1 MHSTIDL
8 FDGHCDTI
16 LQRYLYGG
24 SLRRNEGHVDLERA
38 GKYRR
43 YAQFFAL
50 FGAAEDFPGR
60 DLRRL
65 RLGELFREEYA
76 VFQREM
82 AENRDRVV
90 HCRTADQAADAFAAG
105 KTAAFLSAEGGELL
119 DCSLERLEEAWRLG
133 VRAVNL
139 TWNHANDLS
148 GSNAEE
154 TDRGLSAQGRA
165 FVDQMGRLGMLVD
178 VSHLSDPGFWDVAER
193 VDGPFLASHSNS
205 RAVFSHPRSLT
216 DAQFTAIIDH
226 NGVAGLNLYARFL
239 GKRAD
244 VDTVVAHLEHWLE
257 LGGEQNVCL
266 GGDLDGCSLL
276 PEGIKGIQD
285 LDRLWERLLQRNYS
299 EALLRALFF
308 ENLMRVVSEVCTM

>member
-239 GKRAD
+239 GNGRTWIRSWPIWSIGWNWGANKTSAWAAIWTAVPSCRKGSKASR
-244 VDTVVAHLEHWLE
+244 TWT
-257 LGGEQNVCL
+257 GSGN
-266 GGDLDGCSLL
+266 GFCS
-276 PEGIKGIQD
+276 EITA
-285 LDRLWERLLQRNYS
+285 RRFC
-299 EALLRALFF
+299 ALCFSRI
-308 ENLMRVVSEVCTM
+308 

>member
-154 TDRGLSAQGRA
+154 TCQ
-165 FVDQMGRLGMLVD
+165 
-178 VSHLSDPGFWDVAER
+178 
-193 VDGPFLASHSNS
+193 
-205 RAVFSHPRSLT
+205 
-216 DAQFTAIIDH
+216 
-226 NGVAGLNLYARFL
+226 
-239 GKRAD
+239 
-244 VDTVVAHLEHWLE
+244 
-257 LGGEQNVCL
+257 C
-266 GGDLDGCSLL
+266 
-276 PEGIKGIQD
+276 
-285 LDRLWERLLQRNYS
+285 
-299 EALLRALFF
+299 
-308 ENLMRVVSEVCTM
+308 

>member
-1 MHSTIDL
+1 MKV

-16 LQRYLYGG
+16 LRCYQKGG
-24 SLRRNEGHVDLERA
+24 GIRRNGGHLDLERM
-38 GKYRR
+38 GKYGG
-43 YAQFFAL
+43 YAQFFAI
-50 FGAAEDFPGR
+50 FGSKGDMPGR
-60 DLRRL
+60 SLWQV
-65 RLGELFREEYA
+65 FQEEYA
-76 VFQREM
+76 IFHREM
-82 AENRDRVV
+82 AENADLVE
-90 HCRTADQAADAFAAG
+90 HCRTAAEAEAAWRSG
-105 KTAAFLSAEGGELL
+105 KNAAFLSVEGADLL
-119 DCSLERLEEAWRLG
+119 ECSLEKLERAYELG

-139 TWNHANDLS
+139 TWNYENALS
-148 GSNAEE
+148 GTNEEGAE
-154 TDRGLSAQGRA
+154 RGLTKQGRA
-165 FVDQMGRLGMLVD
+165 FVEKMQELGMLVD
-178 VSHLSDPGFWDVAER
+178 VSHLSDPGFWDVIALA
-193 VDGPFLASHSNS
+193 GKPIFASHSNS
-205 RAVFSHPRSLT
+205 RAVCPHKRNLT

-239 GKRAD
+239 GERAD